1 MARSY
6 HITYI
11 SCALSQYNPASPYL
25 EPEHARAILSL
36 ANINIEICA
45 RGQLQPLHPSL
56 LTAAYFV
63 ILTNYLHA
71 GHRIHVISDSK

>member
-1 MARSY
+1 MSGLR
-6 HITYI
+6 I
-11 SCALSQYNPASPYL
+11 PRL

-71 GHRIHVISDSK
+71 GHRIHVISYSK